1 MTREN
6 FSGVRLFV
14 AFHNLYSHYSVNK
27 SNSQAIL
34 YNLFTFVS
42 VHKSNVGDFMFYNN
56 FVDLCNK
63 VGKSPSAVAED
74 MGYQRSVVTRWSKGT
89 APRQATLQRIADYF
103 GVPVTELTED
113 KKEKAAID
121 VVDDDLK
128 EYLDELRNRPEMRM
142 LFSTTKTATKAQIEA
157 IVKFIEG
164 MQNNQ

>member
-1 MTREN
+1 M
-6 FSGVRLFV
+6 LFLTTFYSNYV
-14 AFHNLYSHYSVNK
+14 ALCAKEKK
-27 SNSQAIL
+27 SL
-34 YNLFTFVS
+34 
-42 VHKSNVGDFMFYNN
+42 
-56 FVDLCNK
+56 
-63 VGKSPSAVAED
+63 SAVAESI
-74 MGYQRSVVTRWSKGT
+74 GLSRT
-89 APRQATLQRIADYF
+89 APNGWKKGKQPSEVTLEKLSQYF
-103 GVPVTELTED
+103 GVPVSELTGED